1 MEEQVGQLWHR
12 LVTRAASRRHPEAAV
27 RLAGVQ
33 KTVAVLFRA
42 LGGDGAL
49 SVAGAQALEHG
60 RGAAGWSASPA
71 AGGRRRWRGA
81 TRRRC
86 GCPNAST
93 CLQTRR

>member
-27 RLAGVQ
+27 RLAEVQ

-60 RGAAGWSASPA
+60 ARRGWLERIAGSGREAA
-71 AGGRRRWRGA
+71 
-81 TRRRC
+81 
-86 GCPNAST
+86 
-93 CLQTRR
+93 L